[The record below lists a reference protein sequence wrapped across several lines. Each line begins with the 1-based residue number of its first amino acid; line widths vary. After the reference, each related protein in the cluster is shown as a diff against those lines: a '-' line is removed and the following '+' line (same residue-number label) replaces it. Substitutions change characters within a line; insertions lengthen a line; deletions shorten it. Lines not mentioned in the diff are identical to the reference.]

1 MSSHAKSE
9 SGPTEEEAT
18 SSINAMHI
26 SDRGAGA
33 SHSQAAR
40 TSLPPAREDEDD
52 VGEPDPAALQRFT
65 NKRGPRRGAVSAEV
79 YSEEDIAN
87 YVKKVSRCL
96 FIVCFGF
103 ECGCSAGFW
112 LLSEACV

>member
-9 SGPTEEEAT
+9 SGPIEEEEEAT
-18 SSINAMHI
+18 SSIHAMHI

-40 TSLPPAREDEDD
+40 TSLTPAREDEDD

-65 NKRGPRRGAVSAEV
+65 DKRGPRRGAVTAEV

-96 FIVCFGF
+96 FIVCF
-103 ECGCSAGFW
+103 ECCCSAG
-112 LLSEACV
+112 